1 MDTSDLRAAIRVA
14 QSACRSAEK
23 EAVYAQH
30 ALAED
35 SDEVEAAS
43 CAESA
48 VSQAL
53 AYLDAA
59 MRYCDEV
66 ES

>member
-1 MDTSDLRAAIRVA
+1 MDTSDLKAAIRVA
-14 QSACRSAEK
+14 QSACQSAEK
-23 EAVYAQH
+23 EAVYAQRR
-30 ALAED
+30 LAED

-59 MRYCDEV
+59 LRYCDEV
-66 ES
+66 KS

>member
-1 MDTSDLRAAIRVA
+1 MDTSDLKSAIRVA
-14 QSACRSAEK
+14 QSACRTAEK
-23 EAVYAQH
+23 EAVYAQRR
-30 ALAED
+30 LAED
-35 SDEVEAAS
+35 SDEVDAAS

-59 MRYCDEV
+59 LRYCEL
-66 ES
+66 EEF